1 MSPDNV
7 RVTILTKKAQF
18 FSSNVEP
25 HFGTA
30 YHVEKI
36 SNDVLDQWHQ
46 CGLNPDLHLPKPN
59 ELINKDPK
67 IVNIG
72 GPNDPKTRENAMP
85 ELFLNMDRI
94 RFRAWHL
101 PNTKLNVPKAYT
113 FLRFQIRESAQ
124 SAKLSCLC
132 SLLAFVIR
140 DCLSEDSYEGQLA
153 GLFYILR
160 PLKDGLELEVRGMS
174 GNQDLFLKK
183 ILNVMF
189 QSGGFWDEVLTEE
202 RFKQVQI
209 LHRNGLASGDAIKL
223 KIQAKTILSHVL
235 NPGMYRYFFKR
246 TEHKKGIY
254 FLPYIMEK
262 PKKNTYYSS

>member
-1 MSPDNV
+1 
-7 RVTILTKKAQF
+7 
-18 FSSNVEP
+18 
-25 HFGTA
+25 
-30 YHVEKI
+30 
-36 SNDVLDQWHQ
+36 
-46 CGLNPDLHLPKPN
+46 
-59 ELINKDPK
+59 
-67 IVNIG
+67 
-72 GPNDPKTRENAMP
+72 MP

-113 FLRFQIRESAQ
+113 FLRFQIRESAQRQ

-235 NPGMYRYFFKR
+235 NPGCHLRDSRLAALSQLTVDDLKKFAKEFLLKHHLDCFFYGNL
-246 TEHKKGIY
+246 TIE
-254 FLPYIMEK
+254 M
-262 PKKNTYYSS
+262 

>member
-1 MSPDNV
+1 M
-7 RVTILTKKAQF
+7 TKKAQF
-18 FSSNVEP
+18 FSSNVER

-36 SNDVLDQWHQ
+36 SNDVLDQWRQ

-59 ELINKDPK
+59 ELINKDPR
-67 IVNIG
+67 IVNIL
-72 GPNDPKTRENAMP
+72 PKIRESENSMP

-113 FLRFQIRESAQ
+113 FLRFQIRRESAQRQ

-183 ILNVMF
+183 ILTVIF
-189 QSGGFWDEVLTEE
+189 QSGGWDEVLTEE

-209 LHRNGLASGDAIKL
+209 LHRNGLVSGDAIKL

-235 NPGMYRYFFKR
+235 NPGKR
-246 TEHKKGIY
+246 TEQEEKNY
-254 FLPYIMEK
+254 LCYILLDIGHRGQSFTSLK
-262 PKKNTYYSS
+262 ADLRQYINGGVCI

>member
-72 GPNDPKTRENAMP
+72 GGGPNDPKTRENAMP

-113 FLRFQIRESAQ
+113 FLRFQIRESAQRQ

-246 TEHKKGIY
+246 T
-254 FLPYIMEK
+254 
-262 PKKNTYYSS
+262 